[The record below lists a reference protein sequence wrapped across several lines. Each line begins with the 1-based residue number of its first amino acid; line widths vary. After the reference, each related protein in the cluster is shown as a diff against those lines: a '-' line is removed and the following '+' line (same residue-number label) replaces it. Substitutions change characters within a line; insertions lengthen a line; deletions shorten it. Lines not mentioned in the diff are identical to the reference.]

1 MITLGALQSQYDAML
16 DDDLDYDEVRVELI
30 VENYKKEWSA
40 ADLLEILSGEILDG
54 AEEALEREAIK
65 QNKREIAEA
74 QAEYEYNLRT
84 WNDQENNT

>member
-16 DDDLDYDEVRVELI
+16 DDDMDYDDARVEQI
-30 VENYKKEWSA
+30 VDDYLKEWSA
-40 ADLLEILSGEILDG
+40 ADLLEILSGNILRG

-65 QNKREIAEA
+65 QCKQEIAEA

-84 WNDQENNT
+84 WDE